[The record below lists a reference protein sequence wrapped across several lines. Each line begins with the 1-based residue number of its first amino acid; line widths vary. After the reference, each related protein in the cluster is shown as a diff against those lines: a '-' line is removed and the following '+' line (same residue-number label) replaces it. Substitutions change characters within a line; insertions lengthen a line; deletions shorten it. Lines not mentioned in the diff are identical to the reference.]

1 MVEVRAQRH
10 LAAVLAA
17 DAVGY
22 SRLMEA
28 DEVGTFTRLQAH
40 RRELFEPEIA
50 KHSGRIFKLTGDGLL
65 AEFGSVV
72 DAVEC
77 AVALQR
83 GMAVRTADLAQEQR
97 IEMRIGITLG
107 DIIIDGEDRYGEGV
121 NIAARLQELARPGSI
136 CVSQTVVD
144 QLGNKLPLALEDMG
158 DHHVKN
164 LAKPVRAWQVRLD
177 GSPAPQPR
185 RAKAALHRRWMIAT
199 AAAAVAIVSG
209 ALWILSPR
217 DAVGPVG
224 SAQRQSIA
232 AAPSVAVLPF
242 TNVSGDRA
250 LDYFAD
256 GVTETLTAGLSRSPA
271 LRVIARTSAAAYK
284 GKAID
289 VRQIGRELGA
299 QYVLEGSVQKG
310 ADRVRIVAQLIDAA
324 TGDHVWADR
333 HDGEAADALAL
344 QDQVAD
350 RVIGSVAGNHGLIR
364 KKEYEQAWGKE
375 SASLDEYDYFL
386 RAQDL
391 IERFTEEDTLEALAV
406 WQEGLARNPDSGLLH
421 IGLGWAHFQ
430 MVYGA
435 WSKEPA
441 ADLKQA
447 FELAEQGLT
456 ARALPPIGKYT
467 GHLLRAWLQIYYRND
482 WDQAWR
488 ERDIVL
494 ALSPNDGATIAAMA
508 ELAIQYGE
516 PDVAIAALTREGI
529 SWDASY
535 MFSTPH
541 FRLGM
546 AYFMKGKYETALE
559 HLRREPNLDPLYT
572 LTFLAATY
580 AELAQ
585 TDEAKATVEKI
596 RAGNPDATL
605 ALVRSIWVFR
615 NEADSNRL
623 IGALRKAGLPEG

>member
-1 MVEVRAQRH
+1 MVEARAQRH

-28 DEVGTFTRLQAH
+28 DEAGTFARLQAH

-50 KHSGRIFKLTGDGLL
+50 EHSGHIFKLTGDGLL
-65 AEFGSVV
+65 AEFGSVI

-83 GMAVRTADLAQEQR
+83 GMTVRNVDVPEHQR

-121 NIAARLQELARPGSI
+121 NIAARLQELAQPGGI
-136 CVSQTVVD
+136 CVSKTVVD
-144 QLGNKLPLALEDMG
+144 HLGNKLPLALKDMG
-158 DHHVKN
+158 DHQVKN
-164 LAKPVRAWQVRLD
+164 LAQPVRVWQVRLD
-177 GSPAPQPR
+177 GSPGRQPR
-185 RAKAALHRRWMIAT
+185 GANATLRRRCMIAAAT
-199 AAAAVAIVSG
+199 AALAIGSG
-209 ALWILSPR
+209 ALWHFYPR
-217 DAVGPVG
+217 VTGGTAD

-242 TNVSGDRA
+242 TNVSGDPA

-310 ADRVRIVAQLIDAA
+310 TDRVRIVAQLIDAT
-324 TGDHVWADR
+324 TGEHVWADR

-386 RAQDL
+386 RGQDL
-391 IERFTEEDTLEALAV
+391 VERFTKEDTIEALAV

-441 ADLKQA
+441 ADLKRA
-447 FELAEQGLT
+447 FELAEQGL
-456 ARALPPIGKYT
+456 AVRALPPIGKYT

-494 ALSPNDGATIAAMA
+494 ALSPNDGATIAVMA

-516 PDVAIAALTREGI
+516 PDVAIAALTRGGI

-535 MFSTPH
+535 MFSTPD

-546 AYFMKGKYETALE
+546 AYFMKGEYETALE
-559 HLRREPNLDPLYT
+559 QLRREPNLDPLYT

-580 AELAQ
+580 AELGRL
-585 TDEAKATVEKI
+585 DEAKATVAKI
-596 RAGNPDATL
+596 RAANSDATL
-605 ALVRSIWVFR
+605 ARIRSVWVFR
-615 NEADSNRL
+615 NEADSERL
-623 IGALRKAGLPEG
+623 IGALRKAGLPEK

>member
-1 MVEVRAQRH
+1 MVEARAQRH

-28 DEVGTFTRLQAH
+28 DEAGTFARLQAH

-50 KHSGRIFKLTGDGLL
+50 EHSGHIFKLTGDGLL
-65 AEFGSVV
+65 AEFGSVI

-83 GMAVRTADLAQEQR
+83 GMTVRNVDVPEHQR

-121 NIAARLQELARPGSI
+121 NIAARLQELAQPGGI
-136 CVSQTVVD
+136 CVSKTVVD
-144 QLGNKLPLALEDMG
+144 HLGNKLPLALKDMG
-158 DHHVKN
+158 DHQVKN
-164 LAKPVRAWQVRLD
+164 LAQPVRVWQVRLD
-177 GSPAPQPR
+177 GSPGRQPR
-185 RAKAALHRRWMIAT
+185 GANATLRRRCMIAAAT
-199 AAAAVAIVSG
+199 AALAIGSG
-209 ALWILSPR
+209 ALWHFYPR
-217 DAVGPVG
+217 VTGGTAD

-242 TNVSGDRA
+242 TNVSGDPA

-310 ADRVRIVAQLIDAA
+310 TERVRIVAQLIDAT
-324 TGDHVWADR
+324 TGEHVWADR

-386 RAQDL
+386 RGQDL
-391 IERFTEEDTLEALAV
+391 VERFTKEDTIEALAV

-441 ADLKQA
+441 ADLKRA
-447 FELAEQGLT
+447 FELAEQGL
-456 ARALPPIGKYT
+456 AVRALPPIGKYT

-494 ALSPNDGATIAAMA
+494 ALSPNDGATIAVMA

-516 PDVAIAALTREGI
+516 PDVAIAALTRGGI

-535 MFSTPH
+535 MFSTPD

-546 AYFMKGKYETALE
+546 AYFMKGEYETALE
-559 HLRREPNLDPLYT
+559 QLRREPNLDPLYT

-580 AELAQ
+580 AELGRL
-585 TDEAKATVEKI
+585 DEAKATVAKI
-596 RAGNPDATL
+596 RAANSDATL
-605 ALVRSIWVFR
+605 ARIRSVWVFR
-615 NEADSNRL
+615 NEADSERL
-623 IGALRKAGLPEG
+623 IGALRKAGLPEK

>member
-1 MVEVRAQRH
+1 M
-10 LAAVLAA
+10 L
-17 DAVGY
+17 
-22 SRLMEA
+22 
-28 DEVGTFTRLQAH
+28 
-40 RRELFEPEIA
+40 
-50 KHSGRIFKLTGDGLL
+50 
-65 AEFGSVV
+65 
-72 DAVEC
+72 
-77 AVALQR
+77 
-83 GMAVRTADLAQEQR
+83 
-97 IEMRIGITLG
+97 
-107 DIIIDGEDRYGEGV
+107 
-121 NIAARLQELARPGSI
+121 
-136 CVSQTVVD
+136 
-144 QLGNKLPLALEDMG
+144 
-158 DHHVKN
+158 
-164 LAKPVRAWQVRLD
+164 
-177 GSPAPQPR
+177 
-185 RAKAALHRRWMIAT
+185 AT
-199 AAAAVAIVSG
+199 AAAVVAIGSG
-209 ALWILSPR
+209 TLWNFYPR
-217 DAVGPVG
+217 GTAD

-242 TNVSGDRA
+242 TNVSGDA
-250 LDYFAD
+250 TLDYFAD

-310 ADRVRIVAQLIDAA
+310 TERVRIVAQLIDAA

-333 HDGEAADALAL
+333 QDEAADALAL

-386 RAQDL
+386 RGQDL
-391 IERFTEEDTLEALAV
+391 VERFTEQDTLEALAV
-406 WQEGLARNPDSGLLH
+406 WKEGLARNPDSGLLH

-441 ADLKQA
+441 ADLKRA
-447 FELAEQGLT
+447 FELAEQGL
-456 ARALPPIGKYT
+456 AVRALPPIGKYT

-488 ERDIVL
+488 EREIVL
-494 ALSPNDGATIAAMA
+494 ALSPNDGATIAVMA

-516 PDVAIAALTREGI
+516 PDVAIAALTRGGI

-535 MFSTPH
+535 MFSTPY

-546 AYFMKGKYETALE
+546 AYFMKGEYETALE
-559 HLRREPNLDPLYT
+559 QLRREPNLDPLYT

-580 AELAQ
+580 AELGRL
-585 TDEAKATVEKI
+585 DEANATVGKI
-596 RAGNPDATL
+596 RAANPSATL
-605 ALVRSIWVFR
+605 VRIRSVWVFR
-615 NEADSNRL
+615 DEADSERL
-623 IGALRKAGLPEG
+623 IGALRKAGLPES